1 MAGEKEKKKEI
12 HRVKKIV
19 RVKKPI
25 RHTRR
30 KKTSDSMLKTILV
43 LGVFFFL
50 AYIGFNFIMYII
62 DAVF

>member
-1 MAGEKEKKKEI
+1 MAGEKGKEEKT

-30 KKTSDSMLKTILV
+30 KKTSDSMLKIILV

-50 AYIGFNFIMYII
+50 AYVGFNFILYII
-62 DAVF
+62 DAIF